1 MGASHIDFSPARGTV
16 ANVQSFAQI
25 STTENLELGG
35 LDDLIGQK
43 DGRISFLWD
52 EIGTRRGGYTIRRG
66 WKAASLTPVDDLG
79 LKRRSRK
86 SRAKP
91 RVRPRPL

>member
-43 DGRISFLWD
+43 DGRISFLRLIWSV
-52 EIGTRRGGYTIRRG
+52 E
-66 WKAASLTPVDDLG
+66 
-79 LKRRSRK
+79 
-86 SRAKP
+86 
-91 RVRPRPL
+91 